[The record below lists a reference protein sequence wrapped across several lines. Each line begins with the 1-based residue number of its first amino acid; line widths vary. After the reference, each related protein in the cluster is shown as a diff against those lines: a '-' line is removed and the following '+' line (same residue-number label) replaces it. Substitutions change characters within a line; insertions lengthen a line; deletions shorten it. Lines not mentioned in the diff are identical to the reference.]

1 MKIMV
6 TGGAGFIGSH
16 TVLQLLEHGHEVM
29 VYDNLSNASPVS
41 LERVEE
47 LAGVPVKTRW
57 ADLLDTNAL
66 EAAVGEFQP
75 DAVIHFAGLKAVGE
89 SAQIPYEYY
98 MNNVVGTL
106 NLIAA
111 LKKHGVTRLVF
122 SSSATVYDPQNPLPL
137 LEGMRRNATNP
148 YGRTKQ
154 QIEEILE
161 DVAAADPTLRIAV
174 LRYFN
179 PAGAHDSGRI
189 GEDPVGTPN
198 NLLPFVAQ
206 VAVGMRPVVRV
217 FGDDYDTPDGTGVRD
232 YIHVVDLAAGHLAAL
247 QYLESNSG
255 LFTWNL
261 GTGRGT
267 SVLEV
272 IDAFAKVTGRPVPYE
287 IVDRR
292 PGDVAVSLA
301 DPSKASRELGWKA
314 ERSFE
319 AMCAD
324 HWRWQESNPT
334 GYTAPSSQPV

>member
-1 MKIMV
+1 MV

-41 LERVEE
+41 LERVQE
-47 LAGVPVKTRW
+47 LAGVQVQTRW
-57 ADLLDTNAL
+57 ADLLDAAAL
-66 EAAVGEFQP
+66 EGAVGDFAP

-89 SAQIPYEYY
+89 SARIPHEYY

-106 NLIAA
+106 NLLAA
-111 LKKHGVTRLVF
+111 LKKHGVGRLVF

-137 LEGMRRNATNP
+137 LEGMRRGATNP

-161 DVAAADPTLRIAV
+161 DIAAADPSWRIAV

-179 PAGAHDSGRI
+179 PAGAHGSGRI

-206 VAVGMRPVVRV
+206 VAVGLRPVVRV
-217 FGDDYDTPDGTGVRD
+217 FGDDYDTSDGTGVRD

-247 QYLESNSG
+247 RYLEGNAG

-272 IDAFAKVTGRPVPYE
+272 IDAFAQVKGRPVPYE
-287 IVDRR
+287 IVSRR

-301 DPSKASRELGWKA
+301 DPSKAFRDLGWKA

-324 HWRWQESNPT
+324 HWRWQEANPS
-334 GYTAPSSQPV
+334 GYDTPAS

>member
-29 VYDNLSNASPVS
+29 VYDNLRNASPVA
-41 LERVEE
+41 LERVQE
-47 LAGVPVKTRW
+47 LAGVPVQARW
-57 ADLLDTNAL
+57 ADLLNIEAL
-66 EAAVGEFQP
+66 ERAVGDFGP

-89 SAQIPYEYY
+89 SARIPYEYY

-106 NLIAA
+106 NLLAA
-111 LKKHGVTRLVF
+111 LKKHGVERLVF

-137 LEGMRRNATNP
+137 LEEMRRDATNP

-154 QIEEILE
+154 HIEEILE
-161 DVAAADPTLRIAV
+161 DIAAADSSWRIAV

-179 PAGAHDSGRI
+179 PAGAHGSGRI

-206 VAVGMRPVVRV
+206 VSVGLRPVVQV
-217 FGDDYDTPDGTGVRD
+217 FGDDYDTADGTGVRD

-247 QYLESNSG
+247 RYLEGNAG

-272 IDAFAKVTGRPVPYE
+272 IDGFAQITGRPVPYE
-287 IVDRR
+287 IVSRR

-301 DPSKASRELGWKA
+301 DPSKAFRDLGWKA

-324 HWRWQESNPT
+324 HWRWQETNPS
-334 GYTAPSSQPV
+334 GYDTPISSTT

>member
-1 MKIMV
+1 MV

-29 VYDNLSNASPVS
+29 VYDNLSNASPLS
-41 LERVEE
+41 LERVQE
-47 LAGVPVKTRW
+47 LAGVSVQTRW
-57 ADLLDTNAL
+57 ADLLDVEAL
-66 EAAVGEFQP
+66 EAAVEEFKP

-89 SAQIPYEYY
+89 SALIPYEYY

-106 NLIAA
+106 NLVAA
-111 LKKHGVTRLVF
+111 LKKHGVERLVF
-122 SSSATVYDPQNPLPL
+122 SSSATVYDPENPLPL
-137 LEGMRRNATNP
+137 LEGMRRGATNP

-161 DVAAADPTLRIAV
+161 DIAAADPSWRIAV

-179 PAGAHDSGRI
+179 PAGAHGSGRI

-206 VAVGMRPVVRV
+206 VAVGLRPIVRV

-247 QYLESNSG
+247 RFLEANAG

-272 IDAFAKVTGRPVPYE
+272 IDAFAHVTGRPVPYE
-287 IVDRR
+287 VVSRR

-301 DPSKASRELGWKA
+301 DPSKALRDLGWKA

-324 HWRWQESNPT
+324 HWRWQESNPSGFAT
-334 GYTAPSSQPV
+334 PVSKTT

>member
-1 MKIMV
+1 MV

-41 LERVEE
+41 LQRVQE
-47 LAGVPVKTRW
+47 LVGLPLVTRW
-57 ADLLDTNAL
+57 ADLLDVEVLDRSVKDFA
-66 EAAVGEFQP
+66 P

-89 SAQIPYEYY
+89 SALIPHDYY

-106 NLIAA
+106 NLVAA
-111 LKKHGVTRLVF
+111 MKKHRVERIVF
-122 SSSATVYDPQNPLPL
+122 SSSATVYDPQNQLPL
-137 LEGMRRNATNP
+137 LEKMRRGATNP

-161 DVAAADPTLRIAV
+161 DIAAADPSWRIAV

-179 PAGAHDSGRI
+179 PVGAHESGRI

-206 VAVGMRPVVRV
+206 VAVGRRPVVQV
-217 FGDDYDTPDGTGVRD
+217 FGDNYDTPDGTGVRD
-232 YIHVVDLAAGHLAAL
+232 YIHVMDLAAGHLAAL
-247 QYLESNSG
+247 QYLENNSG

-272 IDAFAKVTGRPVPYE
+272 IGAFAQVAGHSVPYE
-287 IVDRR
+287 IVGRR
-292 PGDVAVSLA
+292 QGDVAVSLA
-301 DPSKASRELGWKA
+301 DPTKALRDLGWKA
-314 ERSFE
+314 ERSF
-319 AMCAD
+319 ASMCAD

-334 GYTAPSSQPV
+334 GYAAAAPE

>member
-1 MKIMV
+1 MV

-29 VYDNLSNASPVS
+29 VYDNLSNANPVA
-41 LERVEE
+41 LERVQE
-47 LAGVPVKTRW
+47 LAGVHVQARW
-57 ADLLDTNAL
+57 ADLLDVEAL
-66 EAAVGEFQP
+66 NTTLEEFEP

-106 NLIAA
+106 NLLAA
-111 LKKHGVTRLVF
+111 MKKHSVGRLVF

-137 LEGMRRNATNP
+137 LEGMRRGATNP

-161 DVAAADPTLRIAV
+161 DIAAADPSWRIAV

-179 PAGAHDSGRI
+179 PAGAHSSGRI

-206 VAVGMRPVVRV
+206 VGVGRRPVVRV

-247 QYLESNSG
+247 RYLEGNAG

-261 GTGRGT
+261 GTGQGT

-272 IDAFAKVTGRPVPYE
+272 IDAFAQVTGHPVPYE
-287 IVDRR
+287 IVARR

-301 DPSKASRELGWKA
+301 DPSKAFRDLGWKA
-314 ERSFE
+314 ERSFQ

-324 HWRWQESNPT
+324 HWRWQESNPS
-334 GYTAPSSQPV
+334 GYATPSS

>member
-1 MKIMV
+1 MV

-41 LERVEE
+41 LERVQE
-47 LAGVPVKTRW
+47 LAGVQVQARW
-57 ADLLDTNAL
+57 ADLLDAEAL
-66 EAAVGEFQP
+66 EGAVGDFGP

-89 SAQIPYEYY
+89 SARIPYEYY

-106 NLIAA
+106 NLLAA
-111 LKKHGVTRLVF
+111 LKKHGVGRLVF

-137 LEGMRRNATNP
+137 LEGMRRGATNP

-161 DVAAADPTLRIAV
+161 DIAAADPSWRIAV

-179 PAGAHDSGRI
+179 PAGAHGSGRI

-206 VAVGMRPVVRV
+206 VAVGLRPVVRV

-247 QYLESNSG
+247 RYLEGNAG

-272 IDAFAKVTGRPVPYE
+272 IDAFAQVTGRPVPYE
-287 IVDRR
+287 IVSRR

-301 DPSKASRELGWKA
+301 DPSKAFRDLGWKA

-324 HWRWQESNPT
+324 HWRWQESNPS
-334 GYTAPSSQPV
+334 GYDTPAS

>member
-41 LERVEE
+41 LERVQE
-47 LAGVPVKTRW
+47 LAGVQVQARW
-57 ADLLDTNAL
+57 ADLLDVEAL
-66 EAAVGEFQP
+66 EGAVGDFGP

-89 SAQIPYEYY
+89 SARIPYEYY

-106 NLIAA
+106 NLLAA
-111 LKKHGVTRLVF
+111 LKTHGVGRLVF

-137 LEGMRRNATNP
+137 LEGMRRGATNP

-161 DVAAADPTLRIAV
+161 DIAAADPSWRIAV

-179 PAGAHDSGRI
+179 PAGAHGSGRI

-206 VAVGMRPVVRV
+206 VAVGLRPVVRV

-247 QYLESNSG
+247 RYLEGNAG

-272 IDAFAKVTGRPVPYE
+272 IDAFAQVTGRPVQYE
-287 IVDRR
+287 IVSRR

-301 DPSKASRELGWKA
+301 DPSKAFRDLGWKA

-324 HWRWQESNPT
+324 HWRWQESNPS
-334 GYTAPSSQPV
+334 GYDTPAS

>member
-1 MKIMV
+1 MV

-16 TVLQLLEHGHEVM
+16 TVLQLLEHGHEVL

-41 LERVEE
+41 LERVQE
-47 LAGVPVKTRW
+47 LAGVQVQARW
-57 ADLLDTNAL
+57 ADLLDVEAL
-66 EAAVGEFQP
+66 EGAVGDFGP

-89 SAQIPYEYY
+89 SARIPYEYY

-106 NLIAA
+106 NLLAA
-111 LKKHGVTRLVF
+111 LKKHGVGRLVF

-137 LEGMRRNATNP
+137 LEGMRRGATNP

-161 DVAAADPTLRIAV
+161 DIAAADPSWRIAV

-179 PAGAHDSGRI
+179 PAGAHGSGRI

-206 VAVGMRPVVRV
+206 VAVGLRPVVRV

-247 QYLESNSG
+247 RYLEGNAG

-272 IDAFAKVTGRPVPYE
+272 INAFSQVKGRPVPYE
-287 IVDRR
+287 IVSRR

-301 DPSKASRELGWKA
+301 DPSKAFRDLGWKA

-324 HWRWQESNPT
+324 HWRWQESNPS
-334 GYTAPSSQPV
+334 GYDTPAS

>member
-1 MKIMV
+1 MV

-41 LERVEE
+41 LERVQE
-47 LAGVPVKTRW
+47 LAGVPVQARW
-57 ADLLDTNAL
+57 ADLLDIEAL
-66 EAAVGEFQP
+66 EGAVGDFGP

-89 SAQIPYEYY
+89 SARIPYEYY
-98 MNNVVGTL
+98 MNNVMGTL
-106 NLIAA
+106 NLLAA
-111 LKKHGVTRLVF
+111 LKKHGVARLVF

-137 LEGMRRNATNP
+137 LEGMRRGATNP

-154 QIEEILE
+154 QIEEVLE
-161 DVAAADPTLRIAV
+161 DIAAADPWWRIAV

-179 PAGAHDSGRI
+179 PAGAHGSGRI

-206 VAVGMRPVVRV
+206 VAVGLRPVVRV

-247 QYLESNSG
+247 RYLEGNAG

-261 GTGRGT
+261 GTGWGT

-272 IDAFAKVTGRPVPYE
+272 IDAFARVTGRPVPYE
-287 IVDRR
+287 IVSRR

-301 DPSKASRELGWKA
+301 DPSKALRDLGWKA

-324 HWRWQESNPT
+324 HWRWQESNPS
-334 GYTAPSSQPV
+334 GYATPAS

>member
-41 LERVEE
+41 LERVQE
-47 LAGVPVKTRW
+47 LAGVQVQTRW
-57 ADLLDTNAL
+57 ADLLDAEAL
-66 EAAVGEFQP
+66 EGAVRDFRP

-89 SAQIPYEYY
+89 SARIPYEYY

-106 NLIAA
+106 NLLAA
-111 LKKHGVTRLVF
+111 LKKHGVGRLVF

-137 LEGMRRNATNP
+137 LEGMRRGATNP

-161 DVAAADPTLRIAV
+161 DIAAADPSWRIAV

-179 PAGAHDSGRI
+179 PAGAHGSGRI

-206 VAVGMRPVVRV
+206 VAVGLRPVVRV

-247 QYLESNSG
+247 HYLEGNAG

-272 IDAFAKVTGRPVPYE
+272 IDAFAQVKGRPVPYE
-287 IVDRR
+287 IVSRR

-301 DPSKASRELGWKA
+301 DPSKAFQDLGWKA

-319 AMCAD
+319 AMCVD
-324 HWRWQESNPT
+324 HWRWQESNPS
-334 GYTAPSSQPV
+334 GYATPAS